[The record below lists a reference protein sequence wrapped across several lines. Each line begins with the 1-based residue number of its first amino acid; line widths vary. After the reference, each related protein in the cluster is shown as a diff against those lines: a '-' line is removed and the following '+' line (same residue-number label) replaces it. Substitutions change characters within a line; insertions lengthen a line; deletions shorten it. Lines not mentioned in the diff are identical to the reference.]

1 MRAHHVESGRR
12 RPACGQGTRPARA
25 AHRGGGPIGP
35 GPAGPHR
42 SRRTARR
49 RLAGRAWM
57 PAAASPRTLRLER
70 AHRPAARG
78 RAGVRRLLLDI
89 NVLLALLDSDHVDHV
104 RAHEWLDEE
113 IAYGWAS
120 CPITQ
125 NGFVRVISQPR
136 YPSPISPA
144 QAIELLDRACAS
156 SHHAQWP
163 CDL

>member
-1 MRAHHVESGRR
+1 V
-12 RPACGQGTRPARA
+12 TR
-25 AHRGGGPIGP
+25 
-35 GPAGPHR
+35 
-42 SRRTARR
+42 S
-49 RLAGRAWM
+49 
-57 PAAASPRTLRLER
+57 
-70 AHRPAARG
+70 
-78 RAGVRRLLLDI
+78 LLDI

-113 IAYGWAS
+113 ISYGWAS

-144 QAIELLDRACAS
+144 QATELLDRACAS

-163 CDL
+163 CDLSILDARIFDPAHLHGPRQVTDAYLLALARANEGRFVTFDRSVPTSAVRAASESDLVVI